1 MNEITCLKCF
11 QHNTWHMVCA
21 QYTVVI
27 TTITTDACIDLFTG
41 VLWEP
46 RKKGVMAQ
54 PWSQGRFPGD
64 ES

>member
-1 MNEITCLKCF
+1 MFKMFST
-11 QHNTWHMVCA
+11 QHLAQVCA

-54 PWSQGRFPGD
+54 PWGQGRFPGD